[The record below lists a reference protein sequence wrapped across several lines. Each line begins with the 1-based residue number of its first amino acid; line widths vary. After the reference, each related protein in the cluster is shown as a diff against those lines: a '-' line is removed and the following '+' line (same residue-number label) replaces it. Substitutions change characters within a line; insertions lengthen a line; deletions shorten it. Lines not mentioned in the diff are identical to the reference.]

1 MDLTVGAPMDLDPDT
16 EEVMAWAGVA
26 LAWGQALEAEL
37 SAFAWLSHPGTSTLS
52 RRDYVALLSRIQ
64 KQPLGRLVGDLRVRV
79 PEQATMFK
87 RLAEVIDRRNFVV
100 HHFFRTPK
108 RRAMLASPDGQEA
121 MVSELKADV
130 DSFRHWSEAI
140 KPVVLMYA
148 VEKGLRVRDL
158 LDRAKRLRAQ
168 AIRSGSMAYEA
179 QAALQLDPNHAE
191 YLVEVLEEA
200 QRTSQR
206 R

>member
-1 MDLTVGAPMDLDPDT
+1 MDLTVGAPIDLDPDT

-52 RRDYVALLSRIQ
+52 RRDYLALLSRIQ
-64 KQPLGRLVGDLRVRV
+64 KQTLGRLVADLSARV
-79 PEQATMFK
+79 PEQATMFT
-87 RLAEVIDRRNFVV
+87 RLAEVIDRRNYFV

-108 RRAMLASPDGQEA
+108 RRAMLASPDGQAA
-121 MVSELKADV
+121 MVSELRADV
-130 DSFRHWSEAI
+130 DNFRHWAEAI

-158 LDRAKRLRAQ
+158 LERARSLRVQ
-168 AIRSGSMAYEA
+168 TVRRGSLSSEA
-179 QAALQLDPNHAE
+179 QTALQLDPNHAE
-191 YLVEVLEEA
+191 YLVQVLEQA
-200 QRTSQR
+200 QRACEQR
-206 R
+206 